1 MLEDKHVKKRSKD
14 TELTLLRKTVV
25 TFFFLVFVFEAG
37 GETPLDWQ
45 WNEPEVLKVCT
56 AGMIRALALTLSDP
70 LYGTDTARRN
80 TSDAASSHVV
90 LAAEAHSQPCQ
101 NVNTTGNSPQAKVG
115 GESVN
120 KSSSSSALFCLN
132 L

>member
-1 MLEDKHVKKRSKD
+1 MLKKRSKD

-70 LYGTDTARRN
+70 LYGTDTALRN
-80 TSDAASSHVV
+80 TSDATSSHV
-90 LAAEAHSQPCQ
+90 LAAEAHT
-101 NVNTTGNSPQAKVG
+101 V
-115 GESVN
+115 
-120 KSSSSSALFCLN
+120 SSARMLTPLETA
-132 L
+132 LKQRWVGSR